1 MKMKGLSD
9 LLRQFGDIPSYTGDK
24 SSKSQN
30 RSMQAGEVF
39 DFLSMLKKWPEIVG
53 PKLAEHTLP
62 VKQSRGTLTVLTDHP
77 AYGQELSFLQQP
89 LIAKIEKFFPAIK
102 GKITRLLFQNDPMFF
117 KTKMEMMQKLSPKV
131 SEPEKIQNA
140 IKYHQHSPEYKAVK
154 KEAELQFE
162 HITDEEVKKSL
173 ISIYIQ
179 AKLT

>member
-1 MKMKGLSD
+1 MKGLAD
-9 LLRQFGDIPSYTGDK
+9 LLQQFGDISSQVGDK
-24 SSKSQN
+24 SAKSQS

-77 AYGQELSFLQQP
+77 GYGQELSFLQQP
-89 LIAKIEKFFPAIK
+89 LIRKIEKFFPAIK
-102 GKITRLLFQNDPMFF
+102 GKITRLLFQDDPMFF

-154 KEAELQFE
+154 KEAESQFE

-173 ISIYIQ
+173 VSIFIQ
-179 AKLT
+179 TKLG